1 MFRGKFILWLFVVC
15 LLGAAG
21 YIRWQFPGQ
30 QLGMAWTLGT
40 GRGIEAVQARTNA
53 IERQILRGKSVSV
66 QDQRYLV
73 DLYSA
78 MATGGR
84 HLPPIRQSGRLMQ
97 HYLDASGKPLEVD
110 SRLFLGSRV
119 VLKQTAKLRQQARK
133 RAALTRGAVVGL
145 DRYQWSPQFYMASS
159 SDPDSFFGLYWGRIG
174 YRSQIDS
181 SGKRL
186 HLHWRAEVDWRWPR
200 YAELRRKYGKAREEV
215 VPIPNVRAVVYGKK
229 YALRLS
235 NGLGGYLEE
244 AGFARSFLAYAEWD
258 EVVPLP
264 AIR

>member
-1 MFRGKFILWLFVVC
+1 MFRGKFILWLLVVC

-30 QLGMAWTLGT
+30 QLGMAWALGT
-40 GRGIEAVQARTNA
+40 GRGIEAVQARTDA
-53 IERQILRGKSVSV
+53 IERQVLRGKPVSA

-97 HYLDASGKPLEVD
+97 HYLAASGKPLEVD

-119 VLKQTAKLRQQARK
+119 VLKQTAKLRQQAGK
-133 RAALTRGAVVGL
+133 RAALTRSAIVGL
-145 DRYQWSPQFYMASS
+145 DGYQWSPQFYMASS

-174 YRSQIDS
+174 YRSRIDS

-186 HLHWRAEVDWRWPR
+186 YLHWRAEVDWRWPR

>member
-1 MFRGKFILWLFVVC
+1 MFRGKFILWLLVVC

-30 QLGMAWTLGT
+30 QLGMAWALGT
-40 GRGIEAVQARTNA
+40 GRGIEAVQARTDA
-53 IERQILRGKSVSV
+53 IERQILRGKPVSA

-97 HYLDASGKPLEVD
+97 HYLAASGKPLEVD

-119 VLKQTAKLRQQARK
+119 VLKQTAKLRQQASK
-133 RAALTRGAVVGL
+133 RAALTRSAIVGL
-145 DRYQWSPQFYMASS
+145 DGYQWSPQFYMASS

-174 YRSQIDS
+174 YRSRIDS

>member
-1 MFRGKFILWLFVVC
+1 MFRGKFILWLLVVC

-30 QLGMAWTLGT
+30 QLCMAWALGT
-40 GRGIEAVQARTNA
+40 GRGIEAVQARTDA
-53 IERQILRGKSVSV
+53 IERQILRGKPVSA

-78 MATGGR
+78 MGTGAR

-119 VLKQTAKLRQQARK
+119 VLKQTAKLRQKASK
-133 RAALTRGAVVGL
+133 RAALTRSAIVGL
-145 DRYQWSPQFYMASS
+145 DGYQWSPQFYMASS
-159 SDPDSFFGLYWGRIG
+159 SDPDSFFGLYWGRLG
-174 YRSQIDS
+174 YRSRIDS

-200 YAELRRKYGKAREEV
+200 YAELRRKYGKARAEV
-215 VPIPNVRAVVYGKK
+215 VPVPNLRAVVYGKK

-244 AGFARSFLAYAEWD
+244 AGLARSFLAYAEWD